1 MTKKAHTMKRGIAL
15 LVGCLVGIPAITQA
29 AQERKSPLADA
40 PAIRKR
46 FELRANRLEAGVGL
60 TSTIGQD
67 FYNALMLNLRLGY
80 HINDWIGIS
89 VSAGLLNI
97 TPNWRSSFNDQ
108 LNTTLGTS
116 CQDPKNATSP
126 LCSGTTAISSPAT
139 DKTPTQANAAAA
151 ENRISMVILPQVD
164 LVPFTG
170 KFSLFGKL
178 FMNYDFYVLAGPAFI
193 NLASKTPAGANLSS
207 ECHDVLLLTDVTKD
221 PKSYH
226 LCKAK
231 PYTGMKVGVNVGFGM
246 HAFVNNYFAI
256 NLEAHNLIFKN
267 NAAGRDVNGNGDVN
281 SFDLQWTYNWMVG
294 LNAVFFLPAHV
305 KVSH

>member
-1 MTKKAHTMKRGIAL
+1 MTKKAHTMKKGIAL

-46 FELRANRLEAGVGL
+46 FELRANRLEVGVGL
-60 TSTIGQD
+60 TQTIGQD
-67 FYNALMLNLRLGY
+67 FYNALLLNLRLGY
-80 HINDWIGIS
+80 HITDWIGVS
-89 VSAGLLNI
+89 VSAGLLNV

-108 LNTTLGTS
+108 LNSTLGAG
-116 CQDPKNATSP
+116 NAP
-126 LCSGTTAISSPAT
+126 G
-139 DKTPTQANAAAA
+139 DVKTPTPANAAAA
-151 ENRISMVILPQVD
+151 ENRIGMVILPQVD

-178 FMNYDFYVLAGPAFI
+178 FMNYDFYVLAGPALV
-193 NLASKTPAGANLSS
+193 NLISKTPTGANLTT
-207 ECHDVLLLTDVTKD
+207 ECRND
-221 PKSYH
+221 PVFSPPPM
-226 LCKAK
+226 CKAS
-231 PYTGMKVGVNVGFGM
+231 PYTGMKFGGNVGFGM

-256 NLEAHNLIFKN
+256 NVEVHNLIYKN

>member
-1 MTKKAHTMKRGIAL
+1 MTKKAHTMKREIAL

-60 TSTIGQD
+60 TQTIGQD
-67 FYNALMLNLRLGY
+67 FYNALLLNLRLGY
-80 HINDWIGIS
+80 HITDWIGIS

-97 TPNWRSSFNDQ
+97 TPNWRSAFNDQ
-108 LNTTLGTS
+108 LNSDLT
-116 CQDPKNATSP
+116 KAATP
-126 LCSGTTAISSPAT
+126 PAT
-139 DKTPTQANAAAA
+139 PDGKTPLPANAAAA
-151 ENRISMVILPQVD
+151 ENRIAMVILPQVD
-164 LVPFTG
+164 LVPVTG

-178 FMNYDFYVLAGPAFI
+178 FMNYDFYVLAGPALI
-193 NLASKTPAGANLSS
+193 DLTSKTPANANLKS

-221 PKSYH
+221 PKSYN

-231 PYTGMKVGVNVGFGM
+231 PYTGMKFGVNVGFGM

-256 NLEAHNLIFKN
+256 NVEAHNLIFKN